1 AKGGP
6 DGSDHPAV
14 HHVRAG
20 ASRARRAARGRGGA
34 RGRADAHGADRDA
47 HRRAGRGRDRRAPPA
62 CRSRAPRARG
72 RTRLKGGAMNRA
84 LLEKPFEPGQIRQ
97 RRGPYGPLDYVEG
110 HSVIAR
116 LNEALEGTWSFE
128 IVQHEVHGDE
138 VVVLGKLTAETIV
151 KMNFG
156 VSQITRKEGGAV
168 VSLGDDLKAAA
179 TDAMK
184 K

>member
-1 AKGGP
+1 
-6 DGSDHPAV
+6 
-14 HHVRAG
+14 
-20 ASRARRAARGRGGA
+20 
-34 RGRADAHGADRDA
+34 
-47 HRRAGRGRDRRAPPA
+47 
-62 CRSRAPRARG
+62 
-72 RTRLKGGAMNRA
+72 MNRA

-116 LNEALEGTWSFE
+116 LNEALEGAWSFE

-184 K
+184 KCATFLGVGLHLYAEKPLNGRAATGRPSNGTTRPPAGPGRPGTPAATPASPG